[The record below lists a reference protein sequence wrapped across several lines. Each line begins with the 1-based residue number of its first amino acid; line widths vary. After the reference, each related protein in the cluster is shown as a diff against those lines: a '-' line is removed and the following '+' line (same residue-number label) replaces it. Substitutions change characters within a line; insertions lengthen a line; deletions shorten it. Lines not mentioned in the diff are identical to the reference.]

1 MKSEGI
7 TYKHVLALLL
17 IYLLYAFE
25 PVAAELTSHQDMLSW
40 HFWIGLG
47 TVIGILALYAI
58 CWQQIL
64 KHVDLSVAYMF
75 KGTSLIFVLML
86 SFLIMGERIT
96 MWNIIGSVVI
106 IIGLIVFA
114 KDDKDV

>member
-1 MKSEGI
+1 MEGRGV

-40 HFWIGLG
+40 QFWLGLG
-47 TVIGILALYAI
+47 AVIGILGLYAI

-86 SFLIMGERIT
+86 SFLIMGEHIT

-106 IIGLIVFA
+106 VIGLVVFA

>member
-1 MKSEGI
+1 MKEGSV

-25 PVAAELTSHQDMLSW
+25 PVAAELTSHQDMQSW
-40 HFWIGLG
+40 QFWLGLG
-47 TVIGILALYAI
+47 TVTGILGLYAI

-75 KGTSLIFVLML
+75 KGTSLIFVLIL
-86 SFLIMGERIT
+86 SFLILGEHIT

-114 KDDKDV
+114 KEY